1 MIVQWQVEV
10 FWEGLDHLGFC
21 WYNLYVLLINLI
33 IMYDQ
38 PSGSMSPTYAGSF
51 FLLINYGLISLI
63 NPQVEI
69 VTVMSHYAI
78 ESSPIGQSLRPIITI
93 STVWFKHAAT

>member
-1 MIVQWQVEV
+1 MIS
-10 FWEGLDHLGFC
+10 HLGVC
-21 WYNLYVLLINLI
+21 LQHMQDHI
-33 IMYDQ
+33 
-38 PSGSMSPTYAGSF
+38 